1 MPDVLALVE
10 HKLLDQ
16 RPPRRLPFF
25 FLPNL
30 LGEYLLER
38 PLRFYLDPIMIGGL
52 LLVVVFLFLEPAAI
66 FWWTLGLILLLRFI
80 AIGWVIYR
88 GVREDY
94 LLMRFGVV
102 TQAHVMGMRFGR
114 DASGELSGAYLD
126 CVIPIG
132 PRRTSVGSVWMPDTN
147 EAQRIA
153 TIGNLRVIC
162 LQRAPGTWRLREGDG
177 PHLRYEPNAPKLILP
192 D

>member
-1 MPDVLALVE
+1 MPDVLALVD
-10 HKLLDQ
+10 HNLLDQ

-38 PLRFYLDPIMIGGL
+38 PPRFYLDPLMIGGIL
-52 LLVVVFLFLEPAAI
+52 LVFLFLVLKPVAI
-66 FWWTLGLILLLRFI
+66 LWWLLVLFLCLRFI

-102 TQAHVMGMRFGR
+102 TQAHVMGVRFGR
-114 DASGELSGAYLD
+114 DTSGDMSGAYLD
-126 CVIPIG
+126 CVIPTG
-132 PRRTSVGSVWMPDTN
+132 PRRTSVGSVWMPDVK

-153 TIGNLRVIC
+153 ALGCLSVIC
-162 LQRAPGTWRLREGDG
+162 LHRVPGTWRLREGDG
-177 PHLRYEPNAPKLILP
+177 PHLRYEPNAPVLIPP